1 MTQYILQRLLQG
13 IPTLLVISAITF
25 FLGYFA
31 PGDPVSI
38 LLGQHAS
45 PEARERVRRE
55 LGLDRPILVQ
65 YGHFLYQALQGDLGI
80 SYVTRRPVVEIL
92 QEKVPVTASLA
103 VMAMGIACGL
113 GVSIGILSALYQN
126 RWIDRLVMFSI
137 LSGISLPAF
146 VLAPFLILVF
156 ALWLRILPVAGWST
170 PLHWVL
176 PAWVLSTRPTAMIAR
191 LTRAQMIEV
200 LQQDYI
206 RAAYARGLPPAQ
218 ILWRHALPNTLPP
231 VLTVAGTSFGY
242 LLSGSFVVETIFAV
256 PGIGYESVS
265 AIFARDY
272 PLIQATT
279 LLMAVS
285 FVVINLI
292 IDLLYGWLDPR
303 ITSIPQ

>member
-1 MTQYILQRLLQG
+1 MTRYILRRLLQG
-13 IPTLLVISAITF
+13 IPTLLAISAITF

-45 PEARERVRRE
+45 PEARERVRRA
-55 LGLDRPILVQ
+55 LGLDRPLLVQ
-65 YGHFLYQALQGDLGI
+65 YGHFLYRALQGDFGT
-80 SYVTRRPVVEIL
+80 SYVTRRPVIEIL
-92 QEKVPVTASLA
+92 REKVLVTASLA

-113 GVSIGILSALYQN
+113 GISVGILSALYQN
-126 RWIDRLVMFSI
+126 RWIDRLVMFLI

-156 ALWLRILPVAGWST
+156 ALWLGILPVAGWSS

-206 RAAYARGLPPAQ
+206 RAAYARGLPRSQ

-231 VLTVAGTSFGY
+231 VLTVAGTSLGY

-279 LLMAVS
+279 LLMATG
-285 FVVINLI
+285 FVVINLVV
-292 IDLLYGWLDPR
+292 DLLYGWLDPR
-303 ITSIPQ
+303 VRL

>member
-126 RWIDRLVMFSI
+126 RGIDRLVMFSI